1 MPPPLEHDEQQTTGG
16 GGHRAAPP
24 PPPPNMLTFSS
35 CSANSSGTPSS
46 TSVATTTTTTAT
58 TNSSGAVV
66 HPTTS
71 SPPSSATD
79 RLRPAANPFPLVLK
93 FEEVV
98 YKVKLGQPAAGWCNR
113 LSAAASTAIGSGRKK
128 QKAGSPSSAPGSP
141 SSAREKTI
149 ISGMSGVVRPGEM
162 LAMLG
167 PSGSGKTTLL
177 TALGGRHNT
186 RRALLSG
193 KITYSG
199 QPFSGAVKRRTGF
212 VTQHDVLY
220 PHLTVAETL
229 WYTALLR
236 LPRALSA
243 GEKRAQA
250 ESVAREL
257 GLAKVAHSMVGGVRG
272 VRGLSGGERKR
283 VSIGLEMLVD
293 PSLLLLDEPTS
304 GLDSTTAAR
313 IVGTLRRM
321 AAGGGRT
328 VVVTI
333 HQPSSRLYHMFDKV
347 LLLSADGCPIYYGR
361 AADALEYFASVGFAS
376 PLSVNPADLMLD
388 LANGIAPQTTAS
400 GDVDGGEARTPA
412 AGSESEHKEVRA
424 KLAAAYE
431 RHITPAVKM
440 DICARDPP
448 PSPTAASPAAAA
460 PPRSRSPDY
469 WTTSWWTQFIVL
481 LQRGLKERRHESFNK
496 LRIFQVLSV
505 ASLAGLLWWRTP
517 ASHLQDRTALVFFFS
532 VFWGFFPLYN
542 AVFTF
547 PLERPMLLKERSSGM
562 YRLSS
567 YLASRA
573 AADLP
578 MELGLPTAFV
588 LILYWMGGLD
598 PRPWP
603 FMLSLAVVLYSVLVA
618 QSLGL
623 AIGAVLMDVKQ
634 GTTLASVITMVF
646 LIAGGYYVQHIP
658 PFVAWIRWLN
668 YSFYCYRLLL
678 GIQFPGGG
686 GYYDCGGGN
695 MCPVAEFPAIKAVG
709 LNNHWVDVCVMALL
723 LVGYRVV
730 AYIALDRLKP
740 R

>member
-1 MPPPLEHDEQQTTGG
+1 MPPPQLEHDDEQQTAGG
-16 GGHRAAPP
+16 GSHRAAP

-35 CSANSSGTPSS
+35 SGGGTPSS
-46 TSVATTTTTTAT
+46 TCVAATTTTTTTAS
-58 TNSSGAVV
+58 TNNPSGAV

-71 SPPSSATD
+71 SPPPSAGD
-79 RLRPAANPFPLVLK
+79 RLRPAANSFPLVLK
-93 FEEVV
+93 FEDVV
-98 YKVKLGQPAAGWCNR
+98 YKVKLGQTAGWCDK
-113 LSAAASTAIGSGRKK
+113 LMAAASMAVSGGGGRKK
-128 QKAGSPSSAPGSP
+128 KAAAAAAGPPP
-141 SSAREKTI
+141 PPPAREKTI

-177 TALGGRHNT
+177 TALGGRHGGG
-186 RRALLSG
+186 ALLSG
-193 KITYSG
+193 KVTYSG

-236 LPRALSA
+236 LPRALGA

-250 ESVAREL
+250 EAVAREL

-321 AAGGGRT
+321 AADGGRT

-347 LLLSADGCPIYYGR
+347 LLLSADGRPIYYGR
-361 AADALEYFASVGFAS
+361 AADALSYFASVGFAS
-376 PLSVNPADLMLD
+376 PLSLNPADLMLD
-388 LANGIAPQTTAS
+388 LANGIAPQTSS
-400 GDVDGGEARTPA
+400 GGGDGEARARA
-412 AGSESEHKEVRA
+412 AVTGGSSEGELKEKEVRA
-424 KLAAAYE
+424 KLSAAYE
-431 RHITPAVKM
+431 RHIAPAVKL
-440 DICARDPP
+440 DICARE
-448 PSPTAASPAAAA
+448 AAAA
-460 PPRSRSPDY
+460 SGAGQAASVRRRSE
-469 WTTSWWTQFIVL
+469 WTTGWWTQFTVL
-481 LQRGLKERRHESFNK
+481 LRRGLKERRHESFNK

-505 ASLAGLLWWRTP
+505 ATLAGLLWWRTP

-567 YLASRA
+567 YFASRA

-598 PRPWP
+598 PRPGP
-603 FMLSLAVVLYSVLVA
+603 FLLSLAVVLYSVLVA

-658 PFVAWIRWLN
+658 PFVAWLRWLN

-678 GIQFPGGG
+678 GIQFPNGG
-686 GYYDCGGGN
+686 GYYDCGHGA

-709 LNNHWVDVCVMALL
+709 LDNYWRDVCVMALL

-730 AYIALDRLKP
+730 AYVALDRLKP